1 MATPPPARPERRDVA
16 RRDYYEILGV
26 RKDAPDAEIKK
37 AYRRLAMKHHPDRNP
52 GDAASE
58 AAFKDAKEAYEVLS
72 DPKTRSTYDQFGHAG
87 VEAAAGGA
95 RGGPGF
101 NPGEAFGDI
110 FGDVFGDIFGGGGAR
125 RGRSTVFR
133 GADLRY
139 ELALTLDQAVFGDT
153 VNLTMPT
160 LVPCETCNGSGARP
174 GTRPVTCRTC
184 EGAGQVRMAQGFF
197 SIQQTCPTCRGT
209 GQQIEQPCG
218 TCQGRG
224 RNQKSKTL
232 AVKVPAGVDT
242 GDRIRLTGEGEA
254 GQNGGPPGDLY
265 VEIRTQPHEIFERD
279 GADLSCAVPV
289 SFTTAALGGS
299 VQVPTLDGEVQLRI
313 PAETQSG
320 RVFRLRGKGVR
331 PVRASAPGDLYCRV
345 EVETPV
351 NLTAEQKRLLEAF
364 NEALLK
370 GGDRHRPR
378 SQSWLDGVRKFFEKI
393 SP

>member
-1 MATPPPARPERRDVA
+1 MAK
-16 RRDYYEILGV
+16 RDYYEVLGV
-26 RKDAPDAEIKK
+26 SRDASEADIKK

-52 GDAASE
+52 GDPKAE
-58 AAFKDAKEAYEVLS
+58 AAFKEAKEAYEVLS
-72 DPKTRSTYDQFGHAG
+72 EKDKRAVYDQHGHAG
-87 VEAAAGGA
+87 VEAAAGGG

-101 NPGEAFGDI
+101 NPGDAFGDI
-110 FGDVFGDIFGGGGAR
+110 FGDVFGDIFGGAR

-139 ELALTLDQAVFGDT
+139 ELSLRLEQAVFGDT
-153 VNLTMPT
+153 INLTLPT
-160 LVPCETCNGSGARP
+160 LVNCETCNGSGAKP
-174 GTRPVTCRTC
+174 GTKPVTCKTC

-197 SIQQTCPTCRGT
+197 SIQQTCPACRGS

-224 RNQKSKTL
+224 RVQKSKTL
-232 AVKVPAGVDT
+232 AVKVPAGVDN

-265 VEIRTQPHEIFERD
+265 VEIRIQPHDIFERD
-279 GADLSCAVPV
+279 GADLSCGIPVNFAV
-289 SFTTAALGGS
+289 AALGGS
-299 VQVPTLDGEVQLRI
+299 VQVPTLDGEVTLKI

-331 PVRASAPGDLYCRV
+331 PVRGSGPGDLFCRV

-364 NEALLK
+364 NDALVA

-378 SQSWLDGVRKFFEKI
+378 NRSWLDGVRRFFEKM